1 MSWNITSED
10 LSAIAIGAGVLGTGG
25 GGDPYLS
32 QLQLTE
38 MLKNG
43 KTVEIISAEELDDG
57 SLGCGISGMG
67 APTIGVE
74 KLPAGD
80 EMWESVKGLQTHLHR
95 DFEFLVI
102 GEIGGGNAI
111 EGLIAG
117 AASGLPVIDAD
128 PMGRAFP
135 ELQMDTFMING
146 VKPSPFGLADG
157 LGNSSVMHV
166 NDPYTAERMGRALTI
181 EMGGTS
187 ALALPVINGRQVKDY
202 GIHGT
207 LSLCLTIGKA
217 IIEAKKDK
225 DDVIEKVES
234 VIPAEL
240 LFTGKVIDVD
250 RQTTGGFARGEVVLE
265 GLEDFTGSEM
275 RIKIQNE
282 FLVAYRDGKP
292 VAMVPDLISVLD
304 AENGLPIG
312 TESLRYGIR
321 LNVLGMPASEKLV
334 TEKALDVIGPR
345 AFGYDMDFE
354 PLKICRT

>member
-1 MSWNITSED
+1 MSWEITLED
-10 LSAIAIGAGVLGTGG
+10 LPAIAIGAGVLGTGG

-32 QLQLTE
+32 ELQLTE

-43 KTVEIISAEELDDG
+43 KTVKIIAADELEDER
-57 SLGCGISGMG
+57 LGCGISGMG

-80 EMWESVKGLQTHLHR
+80 EMWESVKTIETHLHTT
-95 DFEFLVI
+95 FSFIVI

-146 VKPSPFGLADG
+146 VQPSPFGLADG
-157 LGNSSVMHV
+157 LGNTAVLNV
-166 NDPYTAERMGRALTI
+166 NDPHTAERMGRALTI

-187 ALALPVINGRQVKDY
+187 ALALPVINGKQVKEF
-202 GIHGT
+202 GIQGT
-207 LSLCLTIGKA
+207 LSLCLKIGKA
-217 IIEAKKDK
+217 IMKAKKEK
-225 DDVIEKVES
+225 DDVVRKLQD
-234 VIPAEL
+234 VIPL
-240 LFTGKVIDVD
+240 KHLFTGKVVDVD
-250 RQTTGGFARGEVVLE
+250 RQTTGGFAKGEVVLE
-265 GLEDFTGSEM
+265 GLGDFVNSEM

-282 FLVAYRDGKP
+282 FLIAYQDNQP

-321 LNVLGMPASEKLV
+321 LNVIGMPASEKL
-334 TEKALDVIGPR
+334 TTDKALDVIGPQ
-345 AFGYDMDFE
+345 AFGYDMKFK
-354 PLKICRT
+354 PLDV

>member
-1 MSWNITSED
+1 MSWEITLED
-10 LSAIAIGAGVLGTGG
+10 LPAISIGAGVLGTGG
-25 GGDPYLS
+25 GGDPYLA

-43 KTVEIISAEELDDG
+43 KTVEIISADEVNDE

-67 APTIGVE
+67 APTIGIE

-80 EMWESVKGLQTHLHR
+80 EMWESVKALEKHLHT
-95 DFEFLVI
+95 DFSFLVI

-157 LGNSSVMHV
+157 LGNSSVLHV

-187 ALALPVINGRQVKDY
+187 ALALPVIDGKQVNDH

-217 IIEAKKDK
+217 ILKAKNAKDN
-225 DDVIEKVES
+225 VVQKVQD

-240 LFTGKVIDVD
+240 LFTGKVVDVD
-250 RQTTGGFARGEVVLE
+250 RQTTGGFSKGEVVLE
-265 GLEDFTGSEM
+265 GLEDFTDSEM

-282 FLVAYRDGKP
+282 FLVAYRNGQP
-292 VAMVPDLISVLD
+292 IAMVPDLISVLD
-304 AENGLPIG
+304 AENGLPVG

-321 LNVLGMPASEKLV
+321 LNVIGMPSSEKLM
-334 TEKALDVIGPR
+334 TEKALGVIGPR
-345 AFGYDMDFE
+345 AFGYEIDFK
-354 PLKICRT
+354 PLKVK

>member
-1 MSWNITSED
+1 MSWKVTVED
-10 LSAIAIGAGVLGTGG
+10 LPAIAIGAGVLGTGG

-43 KTVEIISAEELDDG
+43 NTVEVISADELDDT

-80 EMWESVKGLQTHLHR
+80 EMWESVKGLQTHLHTNF
-95 DFEFLVI
+95 DFLVI

-117 AASGLPVIDAD
+117 ASSGLPVIDAD

-157 LGNSSVMHV
+157 LGNSSVLSV
-166 NDPYTAERMGRALTI
+166 NDPYTAERMGRALTV

-187 ALALPVINGRQVKDY
+187 ALALPVINGKQVKDY
-202 GIHGT
+202 GIHET
-207 LSLCLTIGKA
+207 LSLCMTIGKV
-217 IIEAKKDK
+217 ILEAKNEKEDVVEK
-225 DDVIEKVES
+225 IQDVISAK
-234 VIPAEL
+234 L
-240 LFTGKVIDVD
+240 LFTGKVVDVD
-250 RQTTGGFARGEVVLE
+250 RQTTGGFAKGEVVLE
-265 GLEDFTGSEM
+265 GLEDFAGSEM

-282 FLVAYRDGKP
+282 FLIAYQDGEP

-321 LNVLGMPASEKLV
+321 LNVIGMPASGKLT
-334 TEKALDVIGPR
+334 TEKALGVIGPR
-345 AFGYDMDFE
+345 AFGYDMDFDS
-354 PLKICRT
+354 LI